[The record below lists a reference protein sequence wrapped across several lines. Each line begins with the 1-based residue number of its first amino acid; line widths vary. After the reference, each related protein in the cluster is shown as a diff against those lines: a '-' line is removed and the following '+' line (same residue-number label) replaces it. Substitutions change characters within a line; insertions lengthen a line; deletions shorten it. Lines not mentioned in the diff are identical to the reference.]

1 MRAGRTGVERVR
13 RGRRVVLDV
22 LAGAA
27 GRFSVHALVEFDV
40 TVAEQ
45 RLRERGGAVSWTGF
59 VVATVARAVAAHPE
73 LNARRAGGRL
83 LVFDRVDVAVTV
95 ERPVDGALVPVAVA
109 VRDADQKS
117 GQMITGEWRRAKT
130 RAVPRPQR
138 GPLSGLAVLPG
149 PVRRRLLR
157 LAGRSPAVAAR
168 FGPPV
173 GVTSLGM
180 FGAGGGWAIPI
191 APLTV
196 TVTVGAVTP
205 RAVVFDGQVVAR
217 SMLPLTVSFDH
228 AVVDG
233 APAARFTATFRDLAE
248 SAEALD
254 ASREESRP

>member
-1 MRAGRTGVERVR
+1 MTNRTGGAAVNTRRPYQVQRVP
-13 RGRRVVLDV
+13 RGRQVILDV

-27 GRFSVHALVEFDV
+27 RRYPVHALVEFDV

-45 RLRERGGAVSWTGF
+45 RLRDGGGAVSWTGF

-73 LNARRAGGRL
+73 VNARRAGGRL
-83 LVFDRVDVAVTV
+83 LLFDRVDVAATV
-95 ERPVDGALVPVAVA
+95 ERSVDGALVPVAVS
-109 VRDADQKS
+109 VRNADRKS
-117 GQMITGEWRRAKT
+117 GQAITEELHRAKT
-130 RAVPRPQR
+130 RRAPEAPRGR
-138 GPLSGLAVLPG
+138 RSGLAMLPS

-180 FGAGGGWAIPI
+180 FAAGGGWAIPI

-205 RAVVFDGQVVAR
+205 RPMVIDGQVVAR
-217 SMLPLTVSFDH
+217 SMLPLTVTFDH
-228 AVVDG
+228 SVVDG
-233 APAARFTATFRDLAE
+233 APAAR
-248 SAEALD
+248 
-254 ASREESRP
+254 